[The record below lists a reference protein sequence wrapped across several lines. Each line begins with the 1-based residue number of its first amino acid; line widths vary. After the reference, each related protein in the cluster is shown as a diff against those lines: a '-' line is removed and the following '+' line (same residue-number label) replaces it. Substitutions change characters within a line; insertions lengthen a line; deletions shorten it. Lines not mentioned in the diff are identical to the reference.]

1 MLVQSFIQAKQQ
13 ANRRPSWFESKD
25 CLYKKSP
32 YILYHSRE
40 PKTASSEK
48 EQVNNIYTYLIHP
61 PADGW
66 T

>member
-13 ANRRPSWFESKD
+13 ANRRPSFEIKD
-25 CLYKKSP
+25 CLYKK
-32 YILYHSRE
+32 ITVHLYHSRE
-40 PKTASSEK
+40 PKLRHQKKSKSTI
-48 EQVNNIYTYLIHP
+48 IYTYLTHP